1 VRTLEVFLA
10 YSEVLGF
17 LMYLEDEGR
26 VVRRHEETRDL
37 YRLAG

>member
-1 VRTLEVFLA
+1 VNVFLA

-26 VVRRHEETRDL
+26 VDRIASPLLDRFKLVPR
-37 YRLAG
+37 